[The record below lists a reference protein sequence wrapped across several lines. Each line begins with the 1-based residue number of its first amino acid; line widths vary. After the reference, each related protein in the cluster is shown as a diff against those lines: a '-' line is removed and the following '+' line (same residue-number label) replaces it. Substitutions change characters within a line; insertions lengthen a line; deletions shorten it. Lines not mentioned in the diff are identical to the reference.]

1 MQCLEDMKQLKVL
14 WRLLAL
20 YLSTKMNNLH
30 RSGFLMLMVKKLC
43 KREIKVWIFVAGL
56 QQMLYKNVFMFICG
70 KLLGKFREVF
80 FLLPRR
86 EQ

>member
-1 MQCLEDMKQLKVL
+1 MFRRYEAAESPLEASGFIFKYQ
-14 WRLLAL
+14 
-20 YLSTKMNNLH
+20 MNNLH

-43 KREIKVWIFVAGL
+43 KREIKVWIFVAGS

-70 KLLGKFREVF
+70 KLLGRFREVF